1 MSRYWAFFYIFFSEI
16 VMDRYNVTGMSC
28 AACVARVERA
38 VKALPGVERCDVNLL
53 THSMVV
59 EGSVSGDDII
69 KAVEAA
75 GYGAEPLTA
84 SGTKNSAETGRD
96 RLEDKELP
104 VLKKRLVWSL
114 LFLLPLLY
122 FSMGHMS
129 FDFPLPRWFLEPE
142 PNHVAMA
149 LLQFALTTVVLVI
162 NQKFFVN
169 GARGIINRAPNMDSL
184 VALGAGVSYL
194 YSLAV
199 LFAMSR
205 AQLVGGSDAA
215 KAFMD
220 KFFFEGAATIVT
232 LITVGKL
239 LEAISKGRTT
249 NALKALMD
257 LAPKTATLLVGGQE
271 KLVPIDQVQVGDV
284 FVVKPGSSVPVDG
297 IVLKGASAVDES
309 ALTGESIPV
318 DKAAGDKVASATVN
332 RSGFLE
338 CRATRVGED
347 TTLSQII
354 RMVSDASAT
363 KAPISKIADKVAG
376 IFVPVVIAIA
386 AVATLVWLLVG
397 AETGFALARGIA
409 VLVISCPCAL
419 GLATPVAIMVANGV
433 GARHGILFKTSAAL
447 ETVGRVRTVVLD
459 KTGTITSGTP
469 AVVGVLPEDGV
480 SESELLRYASALES
494 RSEHP
499 LAKAVT
505 EQARRESA
513 KSGQSLQ
520 AWIADISGSVVP
532 ESFEVLPGFGLKATL
547 ASGTESQVLLGGS
560 LRFVREHIQISEVVE
575 SKIRESSAR
584 GETPLL
590 FALSLENGT
599 SKLLGTITVADSV
612 RSDSRLAIG
621 ELKSMGL
628 EVCML
633 TGDNELTANEIA
645 RQAGIDRVFAGV
657 LPQGKDEVVRELM
670 ENSIVAMVGDGI
682 NDAPALTRAH
692 VGFAI
697 GAGSD
702 VALDA
707 ADVVLVKNSLWDV
720 VTAIRLSRRTI
731 RNIHE
736 NLFWAFIYNVVGIPL
751 AAGCFYHLFGWTLN
765 ATFAAFAMS
774 LSSFCVVTNA
784 LRLNLFK
791 NKAATA
797 KGKNMQKKFKVEGMM
812 CPHCE
817 ASVKKAVESI
827 DGVESA
833 AADHKK
839 GELLVKFSREI
850 PDSTIAEAVK
860 EAGYEFIG

>member
-1 MSRYWAFFYIFFSEI
+1 MSRYWAFFIFFLEI

-59 EGSVSGDDII
+59 EGPVPGDDII

-75 GYGAEPLTA
+75 GYGAEPLTTP
-84 SGTKNSAETGRD
+84 GTESPAEMGRD

-104 VLKKRLVWSL
+104 VLKNRLAWSL

-149 LLQFALTTVVLVI
+149 LLQLALTTVVLVI

-469 AVVGVLPEDGV
+469 AVIGVLPEDGV

-505 EQARRESA
+505 EQARQESE

-520 AWIADISGSVVP
+520 AWIAGISGSVVP

-547 ASGTESQVLLGGS
+547 ASGTERQVLLGGS
-560 LRFVREHIQISEVVE
+560 LRFVREHIQISEAVE

-628 EVCML
+628 KVCML

-657 LPQGKDEVVRELM
+657 LPQGKDDVIRELM
-670 ENSIVAMVGDGI
+670 ESSTVAMVGDGI

-751 AAGCFYHLFGWTLN
+751 AAGCFYHLFGWTLS

-791 NKAATA
+791 TKAVPA
-797 KGKNMQKKFKVEGMM
+797 KGKTMQKKFKVEGMM

-833 AADHKK
+833 VADHKK

-850 PDSTIAEAVK
+850 PDSTIADAVK